1 MDSIAG
7 ISYYLNKMLHA
18 IKRVL
23 YDNFVFQQDSTP
35 VHLALHSSTIA
46 VQNSTSFLL
55 SCGPFKAKFHY
66 AILLADRSEAGRRPA
81 ASWNLAYHAS
91 TS

>member
-23 YDNFVFQQDSTP
+23 YDNFVFQQASTP
-35 VHLALHSSTIA
+35 VHLALHS
-46 VQNSTSFLL
+46 
-55 SCGPFKAKFHY
+55 
-66 AILLADRSEAGRRPA
+66 
-81 ASWNLAYHAS
+81 
-91 TS
+91 